1 MNWNR
6 GASVRSCEEF
16 AVAERIWERLNEE
29 RAPEDL
35 GETFAGFGAW
45 ASSDPRAVPL
55 PVLVASRGD
64 EPQAILPVMRS
75 ERQVHGVRLRVLMTA
90 GNDHWK
96 AGSPILGRDPEGSMV
111 TLLEALARDRGWHV
125 LELGPMRDDGET
137 LPLLLTHA
145 ERLGFRPR
153 VTRKLEDPVVMMS
166 GAWEDYFDSL
176 SGNLRSQVKRS
187 EAKLLREGP
196 VTLEEYLGGNELD
209 QRLEEFFRVE
219 ASGWKGREGT
229 AISSEPVTRDFY
241 SRLAHTAA
249 KRGEL
254 RLHMLRVKGQCI
266 AADYCIANG
275 GTVYMLKVG
284 YDESWSQCSPGQ
296 VIRMRVLKHLF
307 AGNDAIYD
315 LMSGG
320 GEHRGYKLRWSN
332 FARSYTTLRLFKPR
346 SVRGQLAAR
355 AQGVQTWIRDRKAA
369 AHAERCRE
377 GLRRLAEKETSH
389 GA

>member
-1 MNWNR
+1 MNWNHA
-6 GASVRSCEEF
+6 ASVRSCDEL
-16 AVAERIWERLNEE
+16 AAAKRIWERLNEE

-35 GETFAGFGAW
+35 GETFAGFDAW
-45 ASSDPRAVPL
+45 ASSDPRANPL

-75 ERQVHGVRLRVLMTA
+75 ERQFHGVRLRVLMTA

-96 AGSPILGRDPEGSMV
+96 AGTPILGRDAERSMV
-111 TLLEALARDRGWHV
+111 TLLEALGRDRGWHV
-125 LELGPMRDDGET
+125 LELGPMRDDGEP
-137 LPLLLTHA
+137 LELLLAHA

-153 VTRKLEDPVVMMS
+153 IARKLEDPVVMMS

-176 SGNLRSQVKRS
+176 SSNLRSQVKRS

-196 VTLEEYLGGNELD
+196 VTLEEYLGGGELD
-209 QRLEEFFRVE
+209 ERLEEFFRIE

-229 AISSEPVTRDFY
+229 AISSDPTTREFY

-266 AADYCIANG
+266 AADYCIASG

-284 YDESWSQCSPGQ
+284 YDESWAQCSPGQ

-307 AGNDAIYD
+307 AGSDSVYD

-320 GEHRGYKLRWSN
+320 GEHRGYKARWSN
-332 FARSYTTLRLFKPR
+332 FARGYTTVRLFKPR

-355 AQGVQTWIRDRKAA
+355 AHDVQLWVRDRKAA
-369 AHAERCRE
+369 THADRCRE
-377 GLRRLAEKETSH
+377 GLGLLAEKEANH
-389 GA
+389 AA

>member
-1 MNWNR
+1 
-6 GASVRSCEEF
+6 
-16 AVAERIWERLNEE
+16 
-29 RAPEDL
+29 
-35 GETFAGFGAW
+35 
-45 ASSDPRAVPL
+45 
-55 PVLVASRGD
+55 
-64 EPQAILPVMRS
+64 MRS
-75 ERQVHGVRLRVLMTA
+75 ERLFHGVRLRVLATA

-96 AGSPILGRDPEGSMV
+96 AGTPILGRDPEGSMV
-111 TLLEALARDRGWHV
+111 TLLEALAREGGWHV
-125 LELGPMRDDGET
+125 LELGPMRHDSET
-137 LPLLLTHA
+137 LQLLFSHA

-153 VTRKLEDPVVMMS
+153 ISRKLEDPVVMMN

-196 VTLEEYLGGNELD
+196 VTLEEYLGGAELD
-209 QRLEEFFRVE
+209 ERLEEFFRIE

-229 AISSEPVTRDFY
+229 AIASEPATRDFY
-241 SRLAHTAA
+241 CRLAHTAA

-254 RLHMLRVKGQCI
+254 RLHMLRVSGQCI

-275 GTVYMLKVG
+275 RTVYMLKVG
-284 YDESWSQCSPGQ
+284 YDETWSQCSPGQ

-307 AGNDAIYD
+307 GGSAEIYD

-320 GEHRGYKLRWSN
+320 GEHRGYKSRWSN
-332 FARSYTTLRLFKPR
+332 CARTYATVRLFKPR
-346 SVRGQLAAR
+346 SVLGQLAAQ
-355 AQGVQTWIRDRKAA
+355 AHEVQSWLRNRKAG

-377 GLRRLAEKETSH
+377 GLLLLAEKEADR